1 MKKLLLVLILV
12 SFTNFI
18 FAGIDDD
25 IYDVRDFGENVGTG
39 DKNVDTAAL
48 LKAISAADSADGG
61 SVYIPENMTLIIK
74 REIDISSNIRL
85 FSIGKGATLKFS
97 NYPNYYHYGRCINI
111 KNQKDIIIES
121 IEINCDELIS
131 KYPVTAIKIKAVND
145 STTSRIRI
153 RKCRIHKWKN
163 LVNNDIAIH
172 IRGDSAVDRCYG
184 ITIED
189 CSLKY
194 FCRGIVIEGKVNSVS
209 IHNNFFGEI
218 KTGCLYV
225 GCSGGD
231 YCRRITFKRNNLSKI
246 GGPGYSGYPI
256 FLTTKG
262 DTMKHNNIKVLDNN
276 IYGNHTYFDPDSTYI
291 DSLDKWVINY
301 AGGNADMIAM
311 YDCKNS
317 FVRGN
322 FVTGG
327 GDIGICLW
335 RSKRIIVTE
344 NIVSCNNT
352 KGIAVYASDNCLI
365 ANNIVYNNCKY
376 AQGLPPGYK
385 RAGIF
390 VHNYGKPPIHS
401 TYNYIVGNR
410 CYDDRA
416 DENKTQDY
424 GIYVTKDNCH
434 NHIGTNF
441 LEGNKIAPIVICE
454 PTTTRDYVISSGCV
468 NCEK

>member
-25 IYDVRDFGENVGTG
+25 IFDVRDFGENVGTG

-48 LKAISAADSADGG
+48 LKAISTADSAGGG
-61 SVYIPENMTLIIK
+61 SVYISENMTLLLNK
-74 REIDISSNIRL
+74 PVCMPQNTRL
-85 FSIGKGATLKFS
+85 FSIGMGATLKFMSVPGSDACILIIDQS
-97 NYPNYYHYGRCINI
+97 N
-111 KNQKDIIIES
+111 IIIENLDV
-121 IEINCDELIS
+121 ICDNLTKRITALEIRSDNDTIRTSE
-131 KYPVTAIKIKAVND
+131 IKVKKCY
-145 STTSRIRI
+145 I
-153 RKCRIHKWKN
+153 RKLGN
-163 LVNNDIAIH
+163 LVSGDMAIW
-172 IRGDSAVDRCYG
+172 IRGGAVFSNCQY
-184 ITIED
+184 IIIED
-189 CSLKY
+189 CKLQH
-194 FCRGIVIEGKVNSVS
+194 FFRGIVITRKAEL
-209 IHNNFFGEI
+209 IDIINNHFYGI
-218 KTGCLYV
+218 KSGGIYV
-225 GCSGGD
+225 GCTQGD
-231 YCRRITFKRNNLSKI
+231 YCRKITVKRNTLSEL
-246 GGPGYSGYPI
+246 GGIGYSGYPI
-256 FLTTKG
+256 FFTTNGNMVKN
-262 DTMKHNNIKVLDNN
+262 DNIRVFDNN
-276 IYGNHTYFDPDSTYI
+276 IFGNFTYFDADST
-291 DSLDKWVINY
+291 D
-301 AGGNADMIAM
+301 GNADMIAM

-322 FVTGG
+322 HVSGG

-335 RSKRIIVTE
+335 RSKRVIVTE

-365 ANNIVYNNCKY
+365 ANNIVYNNCLY
-376 AQGLPPGYK
+376 AEGLPIGYK
-385 RAGIF
+385 RVGIF
-390 VHNYGKPPIHS
+390 VHNYGVPPVYS

-410 CYDDRA
+410 CYDDRV

-424 GIYVTKDNCH
+424 GVYITKNNCH